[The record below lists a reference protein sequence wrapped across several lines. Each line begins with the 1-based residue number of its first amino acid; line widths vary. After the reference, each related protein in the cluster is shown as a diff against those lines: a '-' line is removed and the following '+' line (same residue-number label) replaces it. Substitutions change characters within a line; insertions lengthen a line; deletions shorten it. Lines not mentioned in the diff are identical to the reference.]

1 MTLGQ
6 IIERTRQIVYD
17 TKPPYR
23 WSPYDMRQNVILA
36 VRRLNAKAPQTRY
49 VGGALADG
57 TSVPVE
63 ETGELALDDRYL
75 EALAFYVGWLCYQ
88 GDATDTMNAERAA
101 TCLQRAESMM
111 V

>member
-6 IIERTRQIVYD
+6 IVERARQIVYD
-17 TKPPYR
+17 TKQPYR
-23 WSPYDMRQNVILA
+23 WSQYDMRQNVILA

-49 VGGALADG
+49 VAGGVTDG
-57 TSVPVE
+57 TVVPTGE
-63 ETGELALDDRYL
+63 DGELALDDRYL